1 MSSTSS
7 RETRATGEAS
17 ERLVLQDGRVVCY
30 RLFDL
35 GNEILLGPARAA
47 LAKAG
52 REVAEVR
59 ITGSGEAALDLVLAA
74 GPLAGVGDEVAR
86 SARLFQHGMVSIR
99 FELEIP
105 RGTALIDFGPR
116 LRALAEDGTLTE
128 VARTLAEELR
138 DQLGSA
144 LIAGPTWEGVE
155 SYTVVLG
162 SGLRGEPSGAAVLER
177 MEEVGRLL
185 LGETRGRPPARSE
198 LRALGRH
205 AYSYLEDDLVVVH
218 WESALVL
225 EPSASREIL
234 DVLELGCAVLT
245 ALRNYD
251 AHLDQELD
259 GIYERALGRR
269 SLWDL
274 IRSPFALQAKG
285 VHRRWL
291 EITEFSER
299 FENTI
304 KVTDD
309 HYLARVYRGALE
321 RFRVPDWQRSVERKQ
336 HRIAQVYGFLKDEL
350 YTRRAVVLEALIVI
364 LILVEIVLYLASGK

>member
-1 MSSTSS
+1 MSSIST
-7 RETRATGEAS
+7 REKRPAGEPG
-17 ERLVLQDGRVVCY
+17 ERLVLLDGRVVCY

-35 GNEILLGPARAA
+35 ANEILLGPAREALTAA
-47 LAKAG
+47 E

-59 ITGSGEAALDLVLAA
+59 VTGSGEAALDLVLATA
-74 GPLAGVGDEVAR
+74 PLAGVGEEVTQ
-86 SARLFQHGMVSIR
+86 SARLFQHGMVSVR

-105 RGTALIDFGPR
+105 RGTALIDYGPR
-116 LRALAEDGTLTE
+116 LRELAEHATLTE
-128 VARTLAEELR
+128 RARELAEELR
-138 DQLGSA
+138 EQLGSA
-144 LIAGPTWEGVE
+144 LVPGPTWAGVE

-185 LGETRGRPPARSE
+185 LGETRGRPPARGE
-198 LRALGRH
+198 LSALGRH

-225 EPSASREIL
+225 EPSQSREVL

-259 GIYERALGRR
+259 GIYERALGHR

-274 IRSPFALQAKG
+274 IRSPFALQAKA

-291 EITEFSER
+291 EITEFGER
-299 FENTI
+299 FENAI

-309 HYLARVYRGALE
+309 HYYARVYRGALE

-350 YTRRAVVLEALIVI
+350 DTRRAVVLEALIVI

>member
-1 MSSTSS
+1 VSSISS
-7 RETRATGEAS
+7 REARTAGEPS
-17 ERLVLQDGRVVCY
+17 ERLGLLDGRVVCY

-47 LAKAG
+47 LAAAQC
-52 REVAEVR
+52 EVAEVQ
-59 ITGSGEAALDLVLAA
+59 ITGSGEAALDLVLPA
-74 GPLAGVGDEVAR
+74 GPLAGVGEHVDQ
-86 SARLFQHGMVSIR
+86 SARLFQHGMVSVR

-105 RGTALIDFGPR
+105 RGTALIDYGPR
-116 LRALAEDGTLTE
+116 LRELAEDETLTE
-128 VARTLAEELR
+128 RARTLAEELR
-138 DQLGSA
+138 AQLGSA
-144 LIAGPTWEGVE
+144 LVAGFTWAGVE
-155 SYTVVLG
+155 RYTVVLG

-177 MEEVGRLL
+177 MEEVGGLL

-198 LRALGRH
+198 LHALGRH

-225 EPSASREIL
+225 EPSQSREIL

-259 GIYERALGRR
+259 GIYERALGQR

-274 IRSPFALQAKG
+274 IRSPFAPQAKA

-291 EITEFSER
+291 EITEFGER
-299 FENTI
+299 FENAI

-309 HYLARVYRGALE
+309 HYFARVYRGALE

-350 YTRRAVVLEALIVI
+350 DTRRAVVLEALIVI
-364 LILVEIVLYLASGK
+364 LILVEILLYLASGK